1 MVEDLYYKAMHY
13 NFDGIRWEPTDVSF
27 TNEEAGEAMNSVAV
41 ASYSGLATPIIDED
55 SSGCLSSYHTA
66 R

>member
-41 ASYSGLATPIIDED
+41 AIRLVVAPKSTRGLCISPWTP
-55 SSGCLSSYHTA
+55 T
-66 R
+66 